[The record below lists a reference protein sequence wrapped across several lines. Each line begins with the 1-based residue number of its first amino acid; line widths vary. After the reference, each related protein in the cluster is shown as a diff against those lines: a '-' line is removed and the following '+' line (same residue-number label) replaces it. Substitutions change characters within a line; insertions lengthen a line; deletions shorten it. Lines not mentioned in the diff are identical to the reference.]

1 MTANAS
7 LSRRLL
13 TAAGAFIAVAMIVA
27 SVLISFVLHR
37 FITGQI
43 DLRLD
48 SQIVFLTSILR
59 ADPDG
64 RISLSATADGP
75 PFDRIGRGWYWQVV
89 GPRNSIAS
97 MSLDGAR
104 LDDAPAVKDERPPPF
119 KKDAKKNQ
127 DRPRPADGVGP
138 NDDWLHYRIKQVDVA
153 GKAVLIITSAPRA
166 AVLGP
171 LWEALST
178 VGIAFA
184 ILALAL
190 IAAMFLQVRLGLR
203 PLDRLRQS
211 LVDIRSGKADRLPG
225 KQPQEVQPLVDEMN
239 ALLDQ
244 NAAGLERARRHVANL
259 AHGLKTPLATLAV
272 IAASDARDPAA
283 LQTLSEQ
290 MERRIRH
297 HLARARAAALTG
309 SLRARVPIKG
319 RLIDLCETM
328 EKIYRDRD
336 VHAAIDVT
344 EGLVVACE
352 PQDFDEIAGNLIDN
366 AFKWARK
373 QVAVSASA
381 SAGTVTLAIEDDGP
395 GLTCEQQSVVL
406 QPGKRLDEAMPG
418 FGFGLSIASELA
430 ELYGGSLSIEN
441 ARTGGL
447 RAVVV
452 LPVT

>member
-1 MTANAS
+1 MTSASS

-64 RISLSATADGP
+64 RIVLSATADGP
-75 PFDRIGRGWYWQVV
+75 PFDRERRGWYWQVV
-89 GPRNSIAS
+89 GPRNSILS
-97 MSLDGAR
+97 MSLVGAR
-104 LDDAPAVKDERPPPF
+104 LDDAQAIRDERLSSP
-119 KKDAKKNQ
+119 KKDGKKS

-138 NDDWLHYRIKQVDVA
+138 DEDWLHYRIKQVDIG
-153 GKAVLIITSAPRA
+153 GKAVTIITSAPRA

-171 LWEALST
+171 LWEALTT
-178 VGIAFA
+178 VVSAFA

-203 PLDRLRQS
+203 PLHRLRQA
-211 LVDIRSGKADRLPG
+211 LADIRSGKAERIPG
-225 KQPQEVQPLVDEMN
+225 KQPDEVRPLVDEMN

-272 IAASDARDPAA
+272 IAASDARDPAV

-309 SLRARVPIKG
+309 PLRGRTPIRC
-319 RLIDLCETM
+319 RLVDLCDTM
-328 EKIYRDRD
+328 EKIYRERGVKAEIHIPDD
-336 VHAAIDVT
+336 
-344 EGLVVACE
+344 LVVACE

-366 AFKWARK
+366 AFKWARSR
-373 QVAVSASA
+373 VVVSASTEPGVIA
-381 SAGTVTLAIEDDGP
+381 VTIEDDGH
-395 GLTCEQQSVVL
+395 GLSAEQQGVVL
-406 QPGKRLDEAMPG
+406 QAGKRLDEAMPG

-430 ELYGGSLSIEN
+430 ELYGGSVVLEN
-441 ARTGGL
+441 AGAGGI
-447 RAVVV
+447 RAVIT
-452 LPVT
+452 LPMT